1 MVSWIGNPN
10 FIGNMVE
17 ALGAE
22 LRFKMCA
29 AKHTNIMAEN
39 DMLWRD
45 SNYGGS
51 LCGESTVPTI
61 FSSKEIRLDCSRN
74 FRTKI
79 FKAVLAI
86 YILFVLSSFF

>member
-1 MVSWIGNPN
+1 MVSWIGNPD
-10 FIGNMVE
+10 FIGNMIE
-17 ALGAE
+17 ALAAE

-45 SNYGGS
+45 SSYGRS

-61 FSSKEIRLDCSRN
+61 FSSQKNTS
-74 FRTKI
+74 
-79 FKAVLAI
+79 
-86 YILFVLSSFF
+86 